1 MYIAVRKQISEVIF
15 MTGNDAILM
24 THQIN
29 AHYNNLCT
37 DGAIGLALSKI
48 NTN

>member
-1 MYIAVRKQISEVIF
+1 MYVAVSKQISEVIF
-15 MTGNDAILM
+15 MTGNDAILV
-24 THQIN
+24 TYQIN

-37 DGAIGLALSKI
+37 DDAIGLALCKI